1 MILSEIIILAAVL
14 AIDAMLVSFS
24 YGLVISEKRNKNAFI
39 MASSFAFFQ
48 FIMPLIGWVFT
59 NSVYIY
65 LKAYSKWIVFSVF
78 MFLGLKFL
86 FETFKKEEKPEI
98 ICISLICLISLAVAT
113 SIDALGAGVT
123 IRLCD
128 SNILLLAFLTCAI
141 TFCLSL
147 TGFYI
152 SSLMKN
158 INSKILGIIAFLLF
172 VYLAVKVL

>member
-1 MILSEIIILAAVL
+1 MSLSEIIILAAVL

-24 YGLVISEKRNKNAFI
+24 YGLIISEKRNKNAFI

-48 FIMPLIGWVFT
+48 FLMPLIGWVFT
-59 NSVYIY
+59 NSVYNY
-65 LKAYSKWIVFSVF
+65 LKSYSKWIVFAVF

-86 FETFKKEEKPEI
+86 FETFKKEEKVEI
-98 ICISLICLISLAVAT
+98 KCISFLCLISLAIAT

-123 IRLCD
+123 IRLCN
-128 SNILLLAFLTCAI
+128 SSILLLAALTCII

-158 INSKILGIIAFLLF
+158 INSKLIGIIAALVF
-172 VYLAVKVL
+172 VYLAVKAL

>member
-1 MILSEIIILAAVL
+1 MSLFEIIILAAVL

-24 YGLVISEKRNKNAFI
+24 YGLIISENRNKNAFI
-39 MASSFAFFQ
+39 LASSFAFFQ
-48 FIMPLIGWVFT
+48 FLMPLIGWVLT

-78 MFLGLKFL
+78 IFLGIKFL
-86 FETFKKEEKPEI
+86 IESFKRETKIEVK
-98 ICISLICLISLAVAT
+98 CISIPCLISLAIAT

-128 SNILLLAFLTCAI
+128 SNILLLSFLTCAI

-152 SSLMKN
+152 SSLLKN
-158 INSKILGIIAFLLF
+158 LNSKVIGTVAALLF
-172 VYLAVKVL
+172 VYLAIKAL